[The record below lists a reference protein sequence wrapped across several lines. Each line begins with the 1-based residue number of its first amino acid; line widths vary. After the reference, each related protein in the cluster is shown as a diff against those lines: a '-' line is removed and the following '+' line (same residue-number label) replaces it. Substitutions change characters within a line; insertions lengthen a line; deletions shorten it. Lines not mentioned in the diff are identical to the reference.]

1 MQISKTKS
9 AGLAL
14 SGAALVTS
22 GIFAVRRYMNYRQL
36 KSELNSIPWDIPQKY
51 NSWKLFFSSNPK
63 E

>member
-1 MQISKTKS
+1 MQITKTKS

>member
-22 GIFAVRRYMNYRQL
+22 GVFAVRRYMNYRQL

>member
-22 GIFAVRRYMNYRQL
+22 GVFAVRRYMNYRQL

-51 NSWKLFFSSNPK
+51 NSWKLFFGSIPK

>member
-1 MQISKTKS
+1 MQLSKTKS

-14 SGAALVTS
+14 SGAALVTR
-22 GIFAVRRYMNYRQL
+22 GFIAVRRYMNYRQL

-51 NSWKLFFSSNPK
+51 NSWKLFFRSNPK

>member
-1 MQISKTKS
+1 MRLSKTKS

-22 GIFAVRRYMNYRQL
+22 GFIAVRRYMNYRQL

-51 NSWKLFFSSNPK
+51 SSWRLFFNSNPK